1 MYEATYCT
9 SLPLVT
15 MHLII
20 VGCKIEHHKNYLCGV
35 RIIIIFELKGLWL
48 EFKAMIVAEKFLK
61 ISEN

>member
-1 MYEATYCT
+1 
-9 SLPLVT
+9 
-15 MHLII
+15 MHLIT
-20 VGCKIEHHKNYLCGV
+20 VGYKIEHHKNYLCGA